1 MSLFKSSNKPQ
12 AITRKS
18 LAWFLAIQI
27 FILAPHFASVP
38 AWIAAVWVIV
48 AFWRW
53 KIFQGAWNYPTKT
66 RKTLLVFACC
76 AGLFFSLGASFG
88 FESMVSLLLVGFILK
103 LLELKNRTDFVLLS
117 FIALFIIAAQFIEFN
132 DFVAAL
138 YGFGCLTLLCAT
150 LMQLY
155 KQPAENKSID
165 NKSKTNSV
173 WQDIR
178 SSFYILLQAIPFMV
192 VLFVVVPRIGSFWSV
207 PTPQHAKTGM
217 SDTMS
222 PGDFTE
228 LMQSNEVAFRV
239 AFSGK
244 VPAREKL
251 YWRSLVFS
259 YFDGRRWSQS
269 REQKSENYFNQA
281 SKNLQSHIDYKGDEV
296 SYEVI
301 AEVTG
306 RTWLYTLAAP
316 KTWSGNLT
324 FARDLRLQ
332 SFAPVTDRFNYRAVS
347 FLSYQLNEL
356 NPAELAQNTL
366 LPKAGNPQTRARAQ
380 EWMAEAGSSE
390 KLIEKLFNYYHQSFF
405 YTLKPPALGVDVVDD
420 FLWGTRQG
428 FCEHFSSSFVFFMR
442 AAGVPA
448 RVVVGYQG
456 GDINSVD
463 ASLTVRQRDAHA
475 WAEVWLEGRSWVMFD
490 PTAAVAPERI
500 QQGIEESLSQTDR
513 EFLAKPFGS
522 SVKILLKLRE
532 QWDAVNLKWTRW
544 VMNYDSGLQA
554 SLLERLL
561 GETSPV
567 RIAILV
573 ICICGGFGI
582 LLFVFLV
589 LRTRK
594 QHLSETELI
603 YHQLCKKL
611 KPLGFAPQ
619 VSETPRHFATR
630 VIAAKPTLSDSLT
643 QLMDLYE
650 RLTYGEDLEI
660 SAQLKNSL
668 ARFHPKKLI

>member
-1 MSLFKSSNKPQ
+1 MNLIKATAQPQ
-12 AITRKS
+12 AISRKS
-18 LAWFLAIQI
+18 LAWLLVIQV
-27 FILAPHFASVP
+27 FILAPHFVTVP
-38 AWIAAVWVIV
+38 AWIAAVWILV

-76 AGLFFSLGASFG
+76 AGLFFSLGANFG

-103 LLELKNRTDFVLLS
+103 LLELKNRTDFVLLI
-117 FIALFIIAAQFIEFN
+117 FIALFILAAQFIAFN
-132 DFVAAL
+132 DFVAAF
-138 YGFGCLTLLCAT
+138 YGFWCLSLLCAT

-155 KQPAENKSID
+155 KYSRNNQSRA
-165 NKSKTNSV
+165 NSV

-178 SSFYILLQAIPFMV
+178 SSLYILLQAIPFMII
-192 VLFVVVPRIGSFWSV
+192 LFVVVPRIGSFWSV
-207 PTPQHAKTGM
+207 PAPQHAKTGM
-217 SDTMS
+217 SDSMS

-239 AFSGK
+239 AFSDK

-259 YFDGRRWSQS
+259 SFDGRRWSQT
-269 REQKSENYFNQA
+269 REQKSENYFIQS
-281 SKNLQSHIDYKGDEV
+281 SKKLQSHIDYKGDEV
-296 SYEVI
+296 GYEVI

-306 RTWLYTLAAP
+306 QTWLYTLAAP
-316 KTWSGNLT
+316 KAWSSNLS

-332 SFAPVTDRFNYRAVS
+332 SFAPVTERLNYHAVS
-347 FLSYQLNEL
+347 FLNYQLNEL
-356 NPAELAQNTL
+356 NPAELEQNKL
-366 LPKAGNPQTRARAQ
+366 LPKNGNPQTRARAQ
-380 EWMAEAGSSE
+380 EWMAEAGSDE

-428 FCEHFSSSFVFFMR
+428 FCEHFASSFVFFMR

-475 WAEVWLEGRSWVMFD
+475 WAEVWLEGRGWVMFD

-500 QQGIEESLSQTDR
+500 QMGIEESLSQTDR

-522 SVKILLKLRE
+522 SIKIFLQLRE
-532 QWDAVNLKWTRW
+532 QWDAANLKWSRW
-544 VMNYDSGLQA
+544 VMNYDTGLQA

-561 GETSPV
+561 GDTSPV
-567 RIAILV
+567 RVAILV
-573 ICICGGFGI
+573 ICICGGFGV
-582 LLFVFLV
+582 LLFAFLI
-589 LRTRK
+589 LGTRTQK
-594 QHLSETELI
+594 LPETALI
-603 YHQLCKKL
+603 YHQICKKL
-611 KPLGFAPQ
+611 KPLGFIPHA
-619 VSETPRHFATR
+619 SETPRHFAAR
-630 VIAAKPTLSDSLT
+630 VIAAKPELSGSLT
-643 QLMDLYE
+643 LLMDLYE
-650 RLTYGEDLEI
+650 RLTYGDDLEI
-660 SAQLKNSL
+660 STKLKSAVAQ
-668 ARFHPKKLI
+668 FHPKRQI